1 MVLYGQNSDLIVDF
15 LVCNLNTEFNLNA
28 YIKDFTTSSNVAQ
41 PSRFYIHLET
51 QFLIV

>member
-28 YIKDFTTSSNVAQ
+28 YIKDFTSSNVAQ
-41 PSRFYIHLET
+41 PSRFYSHLET
-51 QFLIV
+51 HFLIV